1 VNEKGFTLIEVL
13 VAFVMLALVLGT
25 AFEIFSTGLARAG
38 ELENQSKA
46 LVVAQSRLAATGTEE
61 AVKEG
66 DTQGESEDRRFHW
79 AVSVRKVDD
88 GANPAAPVPSVY
100 AMFRIDV
107 RVNWTGADTRER
119 SIALA
124 TVMLGQRQ

>member
-1 VNEKGFTLIEVL
+1 
-13 VAFVMLALVLGT
+13 MLALVLGT

-88 GANPAAPVPSVY
+88 SASPAAHLPHVY

-107 RVNWTGADTRER
+107 RVNWTGPDTPER